1 MPVLIDE
8 SQSLFRIAYMLH
20 EPSKAYLKRKGI
32 KQIIIGAVTFL
43 KRVLPPLSF
52 NLVAAKNFRKFSEL
66 LMQQSPTLN
75 GASGHLHNCLC
86 FDADSPTYGFFR
98 KKRVNLNLKISFSIY

>member
-1 MPVLIDE
+1 MYPVKNGTPVLIDE
-8 SQSLFRIAYMLH
+8 SQSLFRIADMLH
-20 EPSKAYLKRKGI
+20 EPSKASVKRKGI

-86 FDADSPTYGFFR
+86 FDADSPTYGFSE
-98 KKRVNLNLKISFSIY
+98 KKGLILI